1 MGRLSKAAGLCMALA
16 LLAGCGSRPA
26 DRVVTGAG
34 IGAGVGA
41 VTGAI
46 VGAPATGAAVGAA
59 VGGIGG
65 GVTKQEDI
73 DLGKPVWRK
82 E

>member
-1 MGRLSKAAGLCMALA
+1 MRKINHAIWMSATLA
-16 LLAGCGSRPA
+16 LLAGCGDKPA
-26 DRVVTGAG
+26 DRVVSGAG

-59 VGGIGG
+59 VGGVGG
-65 GVTKQEDI
+65 GVTKKEDV
-73 DLGKPVWRK
+73 DLGKPVWR
-82 E
+82 